1 MSDELPIVCTLTPA
15 AREARRQGLLRD
27 LVRRAD
33 AREETP
39 QGQRLRFRPA
49 EDTLAAIARV
59 VDAERQCCRF
69 LRFEITVEPG
79 EGPMWLELSGPPGAR
94 EFIEAMLAP

>member
-27 LVRRAD
+27 L
-33 AREETP
+33 
-39 QGQRLRFRPA
+39 
-49 EDTLAAIARV
+49 
-59 VDAERQCCRF
+59 
-69 LRFEITVEPG
+69 
-79 EGPMWLELSGPPGAR
+79 SGPPGAR